1 MADTPEKKVKNAVR
15 KLLDKLGIYHFMP
28 PGMGLGRS
36 GISDIIGCYNGA
48 FIAIECKAGKGKT
61 TALQDRELDAIH
73 RTGGFTFVAREDNLQ
88 ELEGRLLLWTN
99 DTRAKMQGF
108 KRG

>member
-15 KLLDKLGIYHFMP
+15 KMLANHGVYHFMP

-36 GISDIIGCYNGA
+36 GIPDIIGCYNGR

-61 TALQDRELDAIH
+61 TALQERELQLIKDA
-73 RTGGFTFVAREDNLQ
+73 GGFTFVAREDNL
-88 ELEGRLLLWTN
+88 EEMEGRLLLWT
-99 DTRAKMQGF
+99 K
-108 KRG
+108 